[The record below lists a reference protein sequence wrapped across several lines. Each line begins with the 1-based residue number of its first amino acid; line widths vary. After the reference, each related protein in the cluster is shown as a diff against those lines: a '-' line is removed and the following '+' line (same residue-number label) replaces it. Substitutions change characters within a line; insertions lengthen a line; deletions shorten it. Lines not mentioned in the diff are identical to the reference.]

1 MLRSV
6 LDPEAKKILAQKR
19 KSKYQRIALTDE
31 KVTFLETVLE
41 TQIDLNKVLN
51 LDQWIKD
58 RKFVKV
64 WFKNSFDDAS
74 DDKFQS
80 FLKYSANQLQDHWTK
95 EDGRAQIESKLI
107 YLEPGPDRG
116 LTWALARPGLWL
128 NPGFG

>member
-31 KVTFLETVLE
+31 KVTFLETFLE

-58 RKFVKV
+58 HKFVKV

-80 FLKYSANQLQDHWTK
+80 FLKYSANQLQDHWIK
-95 EDGRAQIESKLI
+95 EDGRAQIVRKLI
-107 YLEPGPDRG
+107 CL
-116 LTWALARPGLWL
+116 
-128 NPGFG
+128 